1 MRIIIDNAN
10 EKQYRLHIGVS
21 DSAGTQYS
29 TNLWWGGELSHQ
41 ANHGCFA
48 PLRGAFFYPA
58 QQRPLQQQPL
68 MQTMATRLALR
79 RKVTAGQRSRTAAGQ
94 KHGGKNTGTKTE
106 WQKQMGTAD
115 KKEDCLILARGLSN
129 LLSVSRGLLL
139 LL

>member
-1 MRIIIDNAN
+1 MRIIIDNAH

-21 DSAGTQYS
+21 DRAGTQYS
-29 TNLWWGGELSHQ
+29 TSLWWGGELSHQ

-79 RKVTAGQRSRTAAGQ
+79 RKITAEQQQVR
-94 KHGGKNTGTKTE
+94 NTGTKTRG
-106 WQKQMGTAD
+106 QKQSGKNRWEQRIR
-115 KKEDCLILARGLSN
+115 KKI
-129 LLSVSRGLLL
+129 
-139 LL
+139 